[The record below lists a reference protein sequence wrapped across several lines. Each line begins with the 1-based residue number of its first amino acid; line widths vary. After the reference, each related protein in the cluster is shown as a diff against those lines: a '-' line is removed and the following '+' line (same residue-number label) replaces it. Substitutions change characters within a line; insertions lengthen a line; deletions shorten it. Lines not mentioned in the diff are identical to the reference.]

1 MIIIIVVTIGEERVG
16 RLKSVRGGECVA
28 RYSGVDM
35 SKAGAEELV
44 KEKRQGTASFGSV
57 KFSSLEG

>member
-1 MIIIIVVTIGEERVG
+1 MG
-16 RLKSVRGGECVA
+16 RLKSVRGGERVT

-35 SKAGAEELV
+35 SMAGAEELV
-44 KEKRQGTASFGSV
+44 KEKRKGTASFELV